1 MNEISIMPAITRRGD
16 EVSDAETD
24 LHSLADLAKLLPK
37 LRSGKPVNRSTVYR
51 WATVGLKSKS
61 GVRVRLE
68 ARPMGGTLVASLAD
82 VRRFNEALDEV
93 EWMPPASPMSAREEA
108 AMKARGEAAW
118 KSLVDCGFIKRKEP
132 DYCQAL

>member
-1 MNEISIMPAITRRGD
+1 MTE
-16 EVSDAETD
+16 SDDCEAE
-24 LHSLADLAKLLPK
+24 LHSLADLAALLPK

-61 GVRVRLE
+61 GARVRLE

-82 VRRFNEALDEV
+82 VRRFNEALDDL
-93 EWMPPASPMSAREEA
+93 EWIAPESPMSAREEA
-108 AMKARGEAAW
+108 AMRKRGDDAWKRLAARGVVKQE
-118 KSLVDCGFIKRKEP
+118 EP